1 MSGDTGGL
9 AGVDGVSTVLVDEM
23 VRRPGGRA
31 RPSPLVVALG
41 ARGTGKTAVLRRI
54 RDRCA
59 NRVPWALLDLEEL
72 GEARPSGIL
81 TGIAFEL
88 SREVPQFGRI
98 AFPRLW
104 LCALVLTG
112 NLNAVD
118 RGKALA
124 EVNAVMREDRPV
136 EQHRHQVLSLAQLA
150 ADAAGLP
157 GWAPSA
163 TDTLLNGL
171 NWLSRR
177 RVLRAVKGMSRS
189 AAPADPR
196 DLLVDLHHRDKGSPD
211 DRAAVDAIV
220 FDAFL
225 ADLHQAFT
233 GRVHQL
239 HRTANCV
246 VLLDNAHT
254 PEGKAFLSGL
264 LAARKR
270 AGAQGD
276 HAAVFATSRTWNVD
290 WNGTWRRPGTLPT
303 GRSPLPPTP
312 EEVEAAV
319 RAESQP
325 WFLVRLT
332 HLNPGDTA
340 ELAKRAAAPRLPASL
355 PYRLTRGHP
364 GGLRTML
371 DVLARQE
378 GPVPLRRLLSVPAHP
393 DRTASFADE
402 ALGLLLADL
411 PAAQVDDLVTAS
423 AGRGVEFLSD
433 PSILGTDLPDGGSA
447 LYTFLLNN
455 FLLTTEG
462 EGDATRVVLDPWLR
476 TLLLHRLA
484 RREDAERGWD
494 AVHRRCRDHY
504 VGQGQETNAR
514 YHDLALGD
522 VRSAV
527 AHLARPFT
535 SDRQLDMATALKWLA
550 ELDVITSAPN
560 RLPRD
565 AEPLTQVEQLIEGV
579 PPTGSHG
586 AAPAR
591 LVAALWIAADPLG
604 DPDGTLRGRVA
615 EAYRRLGQHGGE
627 GSILLHDR
635 AER

>member
-1 MSGDTGGL
+1 MPDDEGDL
-9 AGVDGVSTVLVDEM
+9 AGVDGVSTHLVDEL
-23 VRRPGGRA
+23 VRRPGGQA
-31 RPSPLVVALG
+31 RPLPLVVALG
-41 ARGTGKTAVLRRI
+41 ARGTGKTALLRRI

-59 NRVPWALLDLEEL
+59 NRVPWAMLDLEEL

-88 SREVPQFGRI
+88 SRDVPQFGRI

-112 NLNAVD
+112 NLNHTD
-118 RGKALA
+118 RGQALA

-136 EQHRHQVLSLAQLA
+136 EQHRQQVLGLAQLA

-163 TDTLLNGL
+163 TDALLNGL
-171 NWLSRR
+171 DWLSRR
-177 RVLRAVKGMSRS
+177 RVLRAIKGMSRS
-189 AAPADPR
+189 APRDPR
-196 DLLVDLHHRDKGSPD
+196 DLLVDLHHKDKGASD

-233 GRVHQL
+233 GRLHQL
-239 HRTANCV
+239 RRTANCV

-254 PEGKAFLSGL
+254 PAGKAFLSGL
-264 LAARKR
+264 LAARRRSR
-270 AGAQGD
+270 AGGD
-276 HAAVFATSRTWNVD
+276 HAAVFVTSRTWNVD

-303 GRSPLPPTP
+303 GHAPLPPTP
-312 EEVEAAV
+312 EEVKRDLHTEW
-319 RAESQP
+319 RH
-325 WFLVRLT
+325 WFLVRLG
-332 HLNPGDTA
+332 HLNPTDT
-340 ELAKRAAAPRLPASL
+340 EDMVKRAATSRLPASL
-355 PYRLTRGHP
+355 PYRLTHGHP

-378 GPVPLRRLLSVPAHP
+378 EHVPLRRLLSVPAHP

-402 ALGLLLADL
+402 ALGRLLGDL
-411 PAAQVDDLVTAS
+411 PASQVDDLVTAS

-433 PSILGTDLPDGGSA
+433 AAILGTDLPDGGGA

-455 FLLTTEG
+455 FLLTVADD
-462 EGDATRVVLDPWLR
+462 GDARRVVLDPWLR

-484 RREDAERGWD
+484 QREDAERGWD

-504 VGQGQETNAR
+504 EDQGQATEAQ
-514 YHDLALGD
+514 YHDLALGN

-586 AAPAR
+586 AALAR

-604 DPDGTLRGRVA
+604 DPDDTLRGRIM